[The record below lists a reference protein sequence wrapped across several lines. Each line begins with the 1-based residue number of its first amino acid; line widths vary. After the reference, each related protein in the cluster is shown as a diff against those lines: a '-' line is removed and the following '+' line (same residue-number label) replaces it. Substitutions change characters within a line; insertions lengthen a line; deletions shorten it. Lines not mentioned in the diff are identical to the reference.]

1 MFARELQLLLRTI
14 GASHANLEKG
24 EMRIEA
30 NISVSKD
37 DSLGTKVEVKNI
49 NSFRAVERAIA
60 FEIERQSKLLDEG
73 GEVVQET
80 RGWDEGGQRTFSQRV
95 KEGSADYR
103 YFPEPDLPKLYV
115 SEIPDLAS
123 EAIRASLPELPW
135 ERRARYAK
143 LGIKE
148 SDVTFLASTYER
160 GAFFDEVIK
169 EIGKEESLL
178 QSCANYLVSDVAG
191 WYSKSDRAEYE
202 GLDPAA
208 FVSLIRLVTGGSLS
222 SRGAKDVLTIL
233 LEKGGDPEAIA
244 KDQDLMQVNDEG
256 ALREAV
262 QAVLREH
269 AGVVAEY
276 KAGKES
282 SLQFLVGMSM
292 KAMKGAGNP
301 GALKE
306 ILKEEIEKG

>member
-1 MFARELQLLLRTI
+1 M
-14 GASHANLEKG
+14 
-24 EMRIEA
+24 
-30 NISVSKD
+30 
-37 DSLGTKVEVKNI
+37 
-49 NSFRAVERAIA
+49 
-60 FEIERQSKLLDEG
+60 
-73 GEVVQET
+73 
-80 RGWDEGGQRTFSQRV
+80 
-95 KEGSADYR
+95 
-103 YFPEPDLPKLYV
+103 
-115 SEIPDLAS
+115 
-123 EAIRASLPELPW
+123 
-135 ERRARYAK
+135 
-143 LGIKE
+143 
-148 SDVTFLASTYER
+148 
-160 GAFFDEVIK
+160 
-169 EIGKEESLL
+169 
-178 QSCANYLVSDVAG
+178 
-191 WYSKSDRAEYE
+191 
-202 GLDPAA
+202 
-208 FVSLIRLVTGGSLS
+208 
-222 SRGAKDVLTIL
+222 LTIL